1 MRKGVTRS
9 GRGPARRGRW
19 SREGAAVA
27 AGLLGF
33 LSSGGLAQEGPT
45 TRPIERRLE
54 DLERENRELRARIE
68 AIERIGASEPEEGL
82 EVEETVG
89 PGITFRYGD
98 VRSTFQIFADAGFA
112 YANPEASGQGH
123 SAFALGTVDL
133 FASMQ
138 MGERAHILSETLVK
152 KRGDDTGIEQER
164 LWASWTFGD
173 RLYAKLGV
181 DHSPIS
187 HWNRIYHHGEWL
199 FTTADRPSLGQF
211 EEGSGFLPSHFAGLE
226 LGGSVSTSLGRLEY
240 VGTVSNGRGPEVD
253 ERQVFSDANDDKA
266 FEVGLGLAPAGA
278 EPLQVGVA
286 AHVDKI
292 PENPS
297 NPAQPDPIREQILT
311 AYADYR
317 APGLEILAEGG
328 WIRHEDTG
336 TDDTFHHRS
345 GYVQL
350 GLPRGN
356 TTPYT
361 RFDIRSMRED
371 DPYFAE
377 ADRDLD
383 RRLQVFGVRYDL
395 HANLAAKLELG
406 LGRTERRHSS
416 GDVTRD
422 SLTTA
427 EFQLAWVF

>member
-1 MRKGVTRS
+1 MTTGASRERRGS
-9 GRGPARRGRW
+9 AQALLAGAFLGILPLPGPA
-19 SREGAAVA
+19 
-27 AGLLGF
+27 
-33 LSSGGLAQEGPT
+33 QEEPA
-45 TRPIERRLE
+45 TRPVERRLE
-54 DLERENRELRARIE
+54 DLERENRELRARLD
-68 AIERIGASEPEEGL
+68 ALERIGAAAPEEGL
-82 EVEETVG
+82 EVDEAVG
-89 PGITFRYGD
+89 PGINFRYRDARATFR
-98 VRSTFQIFADAGFA
+98 IFADAGFA
-112 YANPEASGQGH
+112 YANPEESDQGH

-133 FASMQ
+133 FGSMQ
-138 MGERAHILSETLVK
+138 LGERVHILSETLVK
-152 KRGDDTGIEQER
+152 KRGDETGIEQER
-164 LWASWTFGD
+164 LWASWTFSD
-173 RLYAKLGV
+173 LLYAKLGV

-199 FTTADRPSLGQF
+199 FTTADRPFLGQF
-211 EEGSGFLPSHFAGLE
+211 EEGTGFLPSHFAGLE
-226 LGGSVSTSLGRLEY
+226 LGGSLPTSLGRLEY

-266 FEVGLGLAPAGA
+266 FELGLGLAPEGA
-278 EPLQVGVA
+278 EPLQIGVA
-286 AHVDKI
+286 AHIDKI
-292 PENPS
+292 PENPA
-297 NPAQPDPIREQILT
+297 NPAQPDPIREQIVT

-336 TDDTFHHRS
+336 TDETFHHRS

-350 GLPRGN
+350 GLPAGAC
-356 TTPYT
+356 TPYT
-361 RFDIRSMRED
+361 RFDIRSMREN

-383 RRLQVFGVRYDL
+383 RRIQIFGVRYDL

-416 GDVTRD
+416 GDLTRD